1 MSVRGVLVSSG
12 EGVCYPENGIDYGV
26 CASDCDPLF
35 WVMRRVVYQTE
46 LNQAIFFDVNVRL
59 FAYCT
64 YHEICVF
71 IE

>member
-1 MSVRGVLVSSG
+1 
-12 EGVCYPENGIDYGV
+12 
-26 CASDCDPLF
+26 
-35 WVMRRVVYQTE
+35 MRRVVYQTE